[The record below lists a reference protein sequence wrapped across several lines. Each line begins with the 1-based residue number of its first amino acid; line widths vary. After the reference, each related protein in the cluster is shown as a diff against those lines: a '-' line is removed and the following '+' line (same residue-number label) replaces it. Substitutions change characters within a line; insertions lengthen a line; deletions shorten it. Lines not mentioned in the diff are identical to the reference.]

1 VRDVVLQL
9 VMVFAKPL
17 DLLQEH
23 PTFLAGLLE
32 DL

>member
-1 VRDVVLQL
+1 LRDVVLQL
-9 VMVFAKPL
+9 VMVFAEPL

-23 PTFLAGLLE
+23 STFFAGLLE

>member
-1 VRDVVLQL
+1 LRDVVLQL
-9 VMVFAKPL
+9 IMIFAKPL

-23 PTFLAGLLE
+23 PTFFAGLFE